1 MAILQTTSL
10 KRRRS
15 RALVGS
21 RTTTA
26 LTFHGP
32 FTFTKGDTY
41 LFNTGF
47 VKNEGIYIWTIKDEV
62 DRLNYVHY
70 IGETIC
76 FGRRQREHLIQITG
90 LNYRIIDADFAR
102 QGLEKIVW
110 NGMWRDRTPNAVADL
125 LENYN
130 EVSKKVVDY
139 IGLITV
145 YFAPTTL
152 ELHLRRHIEGC
163 IAWNFYSKHPDL
175 KKFYPGDHPIRPQ
188 TRWLGQRLILELPED
203 IAGIDREQII

>member
-10 KRRRS
+10 KRRRN

-21 RTTTA
+21 RTTTS

-32 FTFTKGDTY
+32 FTFTRGDDY

-47 VKNEGIYIWTIKDEV
+47 VKSEGIYIWTIKDEV

-70 IGETIC
+70 IGETVC

-130 EVSKKVVDY
+130 EVSKKVIDY
-139 IGLITV
+139 IGLITI
-145 YFAPTTL
+145 YFAPTTF

-163 IAWNFYSKHPDL
+163 IAWNFHSKYPDL
-175 KKFYPGDHPIRPQ
+175 KKFYPCDHPVR
-188 TRWLGQRLILELPED
+188 TRTQWLGQRLILDLPED